1 MGWRRV
7 KVRRLNGAM
16 ASYYI
21 APNGPRFLNLSSA
34 KGVAK
39 LLKKKEEEEFK
50 DAKEELDE
58 DDEFVDAREEQD
70 QERGKKRKR
79 DGISPPRADK
89 KRKLDLASPA
99 PIKLP
104 EDIKRRRKMMA
115 AKEKHL
121 LKRILTRNLNRN
133 HGGKAIATFLKENK
147 APGPMTPPKKSA
159 NFSDTLETPP
169 NLTPPVNRKASFKS
183 SGLRP
188 KSLNSKIEAEL

>member
-1 MGWRRV
+1 M
-7 KVRRLNGAM
+7 
-16 ASYYI
+16 
-21 APNGPRFLNLSSA
+21 
-34 KGVAK
+34 
-39 LLKKKEEEEFK
+39 
-50 DAKEELDE
+50 
-58 DDEFVDAREEQD
+58 DAREEQD

-147 APGPMTPPKKSA
+147 APCLMTPPKKFA

>member
-1 MGWRRV
+1 M
-7 KVRRLNGAM
+7 
-16 ASYYI
+16 
-21 APNGPRFLNLSSA
+21 
-34 KGVAK
+34 
-39 LLKKKEEEEFK
+39 
-50 DAKEELDE
+50 
-58 DDEFVDAREEQD
+58 DAREEQD

-99 PIKLP
+99 PDKLP

-121 LKRILTRNLNRN
+121 LKKILTRNLNRK
-133 HGGKAIATFLKENK
+133 HGGKAIASFLKENK
-147 APGPMTPPKKSA
+147 DPGPMTPPKTSA
-159 NFSDTLETPP
+159 NLSHTIETPP
-169 NLTPPVNRKASFKS
+169 NLTPPVNRKTSFKS